1 VSDPDLTPPARQ
13 IDPRGARFGA
23 GVSAVILI
31 AAAAAGGLVGTIVV
45 ALVGLQLGV
54 SALFG
59 TRFFLF
65 SRPWPAVR
73 AALRLG
79 KIEPEHEYAPRFAQ
93 AMGSTFLLLGA
104 AALAVGLAPLGWL
117 LVAAV
122 VVLQLLL
129 AITGFC
135 LGCRLYFLRWAVPAA
150 FARLARR
157 TTRDSFGP
165 RTAIRF
171 GD

>member
-1 VSDPDLTPPARQ
+1 MSDSALTPPARF

-23 GVSAVILI
+23 GLSALILI
-31 AAAAAGGLVGTIVV
+31 AAALVGGPVATLVV
-45 ALVGLQLGV
+45 ALVGLQLGI
-54 SALFG
+54 SSLFG
-59 TRFFLF
+59 TRYFLL
-65 SRPWPAVR
+65 SKPWPTVR
-73 AALRLG
+73 SALRLG
-79 KIEPEHEYAPRFAQ
+79 KVEPEHEYAPRFAQ

-104 AALAVGLAPLGWL
+104 AALAAGLAPVGWL

-122 VVLQLLL
+122 VVLQVLL
-129 AITGFC
+129 AVTGFC
-135 LGCRLYFLRWAVPAA
+135 LGCRLYFLRWMVPAA

-157 TTRDSFGP
+157 TTRDGFGP

>member
-1 VSDPDLTPPARQ
+1 MSDPALTPPARQ

-23 GVSAVILI
+23 GLSAVILL
-31 AAAAAGGLVGTIVV
+31 AAAAVGGLASTIVV

-65 SRPWPAVR
+65 SRPWPAIRV
-73 AALRLG
+73 ALHLG

-93 AMGSTFLLLGA
+93 AMGAACLLIGA
-104 AALAVGLAPLGWL
+104 VALAAGLAPLGWL

-135 LGCRLYFLRWAVPAA
+135 LGCRLYFLRWAVPAL

-157 TTRDSFGP
+157 TTRDTFGP